1 LFSNGFPTN
10 GMIANRSMK
19 QIDSKYFSL
28 LKEIAVCQFKLKDQ
42 STFFGFLWSFLH
54 PLLMLLVLFLF
65 FHARIGENIK
75 HYAIF
80 LLIGIIQ
87 FTHFSNS
94 TSSSMTVIQGMS
106 QLVTNVVMPR
116 ELLVIGSVLANTVE
130 FLIAMPLCIAI
141 AYFSGVPLS
150 WALALLPVL
159 FLLEILLV
167 LWVSFFMS
175 CLYVFVRDIGHI
187 YQVFLR
193 VLFFMTPIFY
203 TATFLGNGPARY
215 LVLLNPLAYV
225 IHFAR
230 SIILNND
237 FSPPRDL
244 LLFIAVNALLVILA
258 IFTFKR
264 AETKFAEYV

>member
-1 LFSNGFPTN
+1 MDFQTSD
-10 GMIANRSMK
+10 MIANPSMK
-19 QIDSKYFSL
+19 RIDSKYFSL
-28 LKEIAVCQFKLKDQ
+28 LKEIAVCHFKLKDQ

-65 FHARIGENIK
+65 FHARIGENIN

-80 LLIGIIQ
+80 LLIGIIH

-94 TSSSMTVIQGMS
+94 TSSSMTVIQAMS

-130 FLIAMPLCIAI
+130 FVIAMPICIAI

-150 WALALLPVL
+150 WSLALLPVL
-159 FLLEILLV
+159 YLLEILLV

-175 CLYVFVRDIGHI
+175 CLYVFARDIGHI

-193 VLFFMTPIFY
+193 VLFFMTPVFY
-203 TATFLGNGPARY
+203 TAAFLGKGPARY

-230 SIILNND
+230 SIILNDD
-237 FSPPRDL
+237 FSSPRDFL
-244 LLFIAVNALLVILA
+244 IFLALNAVLVVVA
-258 IFTFKR
+258 IYTFKKV
-264 AETKFAEYV
+264 ESKFAEYV

>member
-1 LFSNGFPTN
+1 
-10 GMIANRSMK
+10 MIANSMK
-19 QIDSKYFSL
+19 PADSKYFSL

-54 PLLMLLVLFLF
+54 PMLMLMVLFLF
-65 FHARIGENIK
+65 FHARVGETVEN
-75 HYAIF
+75 YAIF
-80 LLIGIIQ
+80 LLIGIIH

-94 TSSSMTVIQGMS
+94 TSSSMTVVQSMK

-130 FLIAMPLCIAI
+130 FLIAMPICIVI

-159 FLLEILLV
+159 YLLEILLV
-167 LWVSFFMS
+167 LWVSFFMC
-175 CLYVFVRDIGHI
+175 CLYVFVRDTGHI

-203 TATFLGNGPARY
+203 TTAFLGNSPAKY

-230 SIILNND
+230 SMIMNAD
-237 FSPPRDL
+237 FSPPRYFVF
-244 LLFIAVNALLVILA
+244 FIVINAAIVILG
-258 IFTFKR
+258 IYTFKKV
-264 AETKFAEYV
+264 EYKFAEYV

>member
-1 LFSNGFPTN
+1 
-10 GMIANRSMK
+10 MIASLMK
-19 QIDSKYFSL
+19 RADSKYFSL

-54 PLLMLLVLFLF
+54 PLLLLLVLFLF
-65 FHARIGENIK
+65 FHARVGESVP

-80 LLIGIIQ
+80 LLIGIIH

-94 TSSSMTVIQGMS
+94 TSSSMTVVQNMK

-130 FLIAMPLCIAI
+130 FLIAMPISIAI
-141 AYFSGVPLS
+141 GYFSGVPLS
-150 WALALLPVL
+150 WTLTLLPVL
-159 FLLEILLV
+159 YLLEILLV
-167 LWVSFFMS
+167 LWVSFFMC

-203 TATFLGNGPARY
+203 TTAFLGNGPAKY
-215 LVLLNPLAYV
+215 VVVLNPLAYV

-230 SIILNND
+230 SIIMNDD
-237 FSPPRDL
+237 FSPPRDF
-244 LLFIAVNALLVILA
+244 LLFIAVNAVLVIIA

-264 AETKFAEYV
+264 VETKFAEYV